1 LETVIAGGEN
11 SFWGSGLTTTK
22 GTELHKVMK
31 NNNLKHLSTGHPT
44 YWPSDSNKIP
54 YLIDFCVTKEIA
66 TKKFTAESCLEL
78 TSDHTPI
85 LVTMFTHMLE
95 KSKKP
100 FLYSKYTDWNCF

>member
-1 LETVIAGGEN
+1 
-11 SFWGSGLTTTK
+11 
-22 GTELHKVMK
+22 MK
-31 NNNLKHLSTGHPT
+31 NNNLNHLSTRHPT

-85 LVTMFTHMLE
+85 LVTMFTHILE

-100 FLYSKYTDWNCF
+100 FLYNKHTDWNCFKETDDEQITLEIPLKAEIDI